1 MKGQGFSNLL
11 AKLAKYSAKCI
22 ESRQSSSE
30 ENSGVL
36 NQKVWP
42 SMQWDSRATKQHSCK
57 LPKFLNDLF
66 FLFFDYFFF
75 YIFYIAFVSVHLP
88 DSQLT
93 REVNFFH
100 TLFSIEAYLFI
111 AYKMDLKYSENTT

>member
-1 MKGQGFSNLL
+1 MRGKKEKKKDKKRAKLLGIFKMKGQGFSNLL

-66 FLFFDYFFF
+66 FLFFDFFF
-75 YIFYIAFVSVHLP
+75 FLYILYSLRICPFA
-88 DSQLT
+88 
-93 REVNFFH
+93 R
-100 TLFSIEAYLFI
+100 FSINQRGQLLSY
-111 AYKMDLKYSENTT
+111 TV